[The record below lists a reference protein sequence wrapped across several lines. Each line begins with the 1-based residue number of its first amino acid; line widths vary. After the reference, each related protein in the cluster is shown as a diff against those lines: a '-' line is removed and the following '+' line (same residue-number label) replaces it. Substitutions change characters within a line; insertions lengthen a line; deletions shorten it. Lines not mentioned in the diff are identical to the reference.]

1 MITYILSSQEVDN
14 MVFHKKLL
22 SINCFVLCFEHTNQN
37 LLSLCIPGHLL
48 IYFRVLDL
56 GICNF
61 FRVIPA
67 KLVKFKLHKSLLHQS
82 VSSLQV
88 ANLIMFLYRH
98 YGNNLQLYT
107 KTDHFKKQSVKL
119 LRNFLVSSPVVF
131 IFLLVQIFLFSFLE
145 DYFCL

>member
-88 ANLIMFLYRH
+88 ANLIMFLYHH

-107 KTDHFKKQSVKL
+107 KTGHFKKQNVKL
-119 LRNFLVSSPVVF
+119 LKNFPFGSLVVST
-131 IFLLVQIFLFSFLE
+131 FLLVRIFLFLFL
-145 DYFCL
+145 